1 MDIVKSKEIRLR
13 ERTNSSG
20 EYEVYTT
27 GLPNGL
33 RYTVKKEG
41 KLYIILNNLG
51 DACEEKENEEEARA
65 FAYKRALGFLD
76 MFERNYKGEEKL
88 EIVDEIQLR
97 KEGDARKDLRHLTGL
112 LKDELFMDLKGGL

>member
-1 MDIVKSKEIRLR
+1 MTVEIRIKD
-13 ERTNSSG
+13 RTNVDG

-27 GLPNGL
+27 GLHNGL
-33 RYTVKKEG
+33 KYTVKKEG

-51 DACEEKENEEEARA
+51 DAYEEKENEEEARA

-76 MFERNYKGEEKL
+76 MFKKNYKGEEKL

-97 KEGDARKDLRHLTGL
+97 KEKEARKDSLDLAGL
-112 LKDELFMDLKGGL
+112 LKASGIL